1 MVLEKVFLRKVY
13 IYRIICLFCSWYS
26 KIAKIDAYVTCH
38 FQEILKE
45 NMSSLNLYIPP
56 SGWRCSI
63 ELQRDKIG
71 KNWHWKRRLYSC
83 FMSFPFCISK
93 ETAKKSFN
101 TKDVIF
107 KGKCRYKEFTLSLH
121 YQRCMQRFLK
131 VNMAMYLYIS
141 NHRNQQILFL
151 LIFTIYSKFYKK
163 KECDHKIKI
172 NIGHLFPYYHHE
184 WEEIISNL
192 LNFSSFFR
200 LIIFLCCCRKIWN
213 KGPHVL
219 WS

>member
-13 IYRIICLFCSWYS
+13 KNICLFCSWYS

-45 NMSSLNLYIPP
+45 NMSYLNLYIPP

-107 KGKCRYKEFTLSLH
+107 KGKCRYKEFTLS
-121 YQRCMQRFLK
+121 YDDK
-131 VNMAMYLYIS
+131 YTS
-141 NHRNQQILFL
+141 TEHRKTTKYAEIL
-151 LIFTIYSKFYKK
+151 
-163 KECDHKIKI
+163 
-172 NIGHLFPYYHHE
+172 
-184 WEEIISNL
+184 
-192 LNFSSFFR
+192 R
-200 LIIFLCCCRKIWN
+200 N
-213 KGPHVL
+213 KGSYVFVYFK
-219 WS
+219 S